1 MALMQEAQTIA
12 LVSGPDKVSAHTCTV
27 SGRVAEIS
35 VSGTG
40 DLSLDAGALAGLDE
54 LRLNI
59 SADAVQ
65 VFLPLAPAEK
75 RLLVSVDLSANAGA
89 RIFLLSRGPARDLQV
104 VVGAVNHA
112 RADLYSLLDDTA
124 AHFVYEANVHKAAQV
139 TFTGLTRAQGKTA
152 TGIEVNVRH
161 LAGNSRTEQKFFSYA
176 RDTSQI
182 SFTGRI
188 AVDPGASGTEAHQLH
203 RGVALSPG
211 ARIDAQPFLN
221 IMHDDVRCT
230 HGSTVGFI
238 DEEALA
244 YLMARGLERTV
255 AEQILIHSSERQ
267 FFDLVPAG
275 AAREFY
281 GFAEEQL

>member
-1 MALMQEAQTIA
+1 MALIEEIQSIA
-12 LVSGPDKVSAHTCTV
+12 LVFGQGKVPAHTCRV
-27 SGRVAEIS
+27 SGRVADLT

-40 DLSLDAGALAGLDE
+40 DLSLDAGALSGLQE
-54 LRLNI
+54 LRLSI
-59 SADAVQ
+59 TADAVN
-65 VFLPLAPAEK
+65 VFLPLSAAEGK
-75 RLLVSVDLSANAGA
+75 LLVSVDLAANAGA
-89 RIFLLSRGPARDLQV
+89 SLFLLSRGSTRDLQV
-104 VVGAVNHA
+104 VVEAVNHA

-124 AHFVYEANVHKAAQV
+124 ARFLFEANVQEAAQV
-139 TFTGLTRAQGKTA
+139 TFTGLTRAQGKTV

-244 YLMARGLERTV
+244 YLMARGLDRTV

-275 AAREFY
+275 AAQKFY